1 MSAEGHLTV
10 IADRHL
16 ARVRPADRTGR
27 CSGGRHAGDTEYG
40 WLRMAAKKNKKEN
53 ENISILFSNSIS
65 QRVFITEVG
74 SSPPDGRKIIPVT
87 EGDLRKWHKNK
98 SAHYKR
104 HHGKVV

>member
-1 MSAEGHLTV
+1 MLTDISPV
-10 IADRHL
+10 FDRL
-16 ARVRPADRTGR
+16 TGP
-27 CSGGRHAGDTEYG
+27 GGVAAVDMLETQSTDGYG
-40 WLRMAAKKNKKEN
+40 WLQRRIRKRMK
-53 ENISILFSNSIS
+53 IYINSIS